1 MNLVYILLAIYFV
14 VQHINEAQAKG
25 KKQVNMVTLF
35 FIIVISLFLPILAL
49 ILGIGSEVD
58 KLHNS

>member
-14 VQHINEAQAKG
+14 VQYINEEQAKG
-25 KKQVNMVTLF
+25 KKQVSMVTLF

-49 ILGIGSEVD
+49 ILALLSEID
-58 KLHNS
+58 KLYNS